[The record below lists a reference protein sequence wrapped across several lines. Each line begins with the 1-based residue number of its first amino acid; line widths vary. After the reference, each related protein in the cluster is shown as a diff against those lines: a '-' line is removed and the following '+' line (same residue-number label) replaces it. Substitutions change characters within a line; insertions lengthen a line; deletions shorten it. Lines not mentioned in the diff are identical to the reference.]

1 LGIGVASRETRDREA
16 DGFQAIVVAGFAEV
30 YNTGVRIR
38 GVIFVNYTKVC
49 LMFCCCLNRP
59 GRTWFLGNQAMNN

>member
-1 LGIGVASRETRDREA
+1 MA

-38 GVIFVNYTKVC
+38 GVILVN
-49 LMFCCCLNRP
+49 
-59 GRTWFLGNQAMNN
+59 